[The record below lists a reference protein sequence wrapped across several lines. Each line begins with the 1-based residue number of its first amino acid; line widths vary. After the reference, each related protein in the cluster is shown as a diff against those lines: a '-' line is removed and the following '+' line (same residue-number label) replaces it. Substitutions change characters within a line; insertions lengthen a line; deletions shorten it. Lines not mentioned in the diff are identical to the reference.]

1 MQGERCAIEFQMSD
15 VRALLKAKRQ
25 EARISHRYAS
35 YNANGQLRCLACGT
49 VIKHASAWEG
59 HLGSKVHR
67 SSVAQKRKEEE
78 EEEEAKSRSIA
89 GLAGSQRTLDKHHV
103 DADDIPAKRRRL
115 DQETNAPSPPTVV
128 SEPPRILARA
138 NTEEDIGAVESEY
151 RQFQLEVLAVPDA
164 DEKYEGATVVAEPEL
179 FVDPDP
185 LSGSPEAP
193 TSREK
198 KLDDDQRRVEERE
211 LILDRLLDEER
222 AQEDADM
229 RVNLMK
235 KRLEAIKTKRRK

>member
-1 MQGERCAIEFQMSD
+1 MSD

-67 SSVAQKRKEEE
+67 SSVAQKR

-115 DQETNAPSPPTVV
+115 DQEMNAPSPPTVV
-128 SEPPRILARA
+128 SEPSRILA
-138 NTEEDIGAVESEY
+138 EEGIGDVESEY
-151 RQFQLEVLAVPDA
+151 RQFQLEVLAVSDA

-211 LILDRLLDEER
+211 MILDRLLDEER